1 MTQFIDVQLKAEDL
15 HKHFSKILL
24 KHLKNFWN
32 YAKKNTLVSGN
43 AGDEKNLQP
52 DQIYFFSQ
60 FSGDI
65 LFSSLV
71 SFTIFVFF
79 FFFFLLVFFFFDF
92 FFYFLFVFWFFFVF
106 CFLFYFN
113 IFLLF
118 FFFFLLV
125 CLFFAFFFCL
135 FACFL
140 LFFACLFVFCFFL
153 LVCLFFEIKNIYS
166 DTYSTMRASDHKI
179 FTQPISGIVY
189 FFWLLFFLALSAFR
203 IIVIKNNHPLLL

>member
-43 AGDEKNLQP
+43 ADDEKNLHP

-71 SFTIFVFF
+71 SFT
-79 FFFFLLVFFFFDF
+79 
-92 FFYFLFVFWFFFVF
+92 FFVF
-106 CFLFYFN
+106 CF
-113 IFLLF
+113 F
-118 FFFFLLV
+118 FFACLLVFCFFLLV
-125 CLFFAFFFCL
+125 CLFFAFF
-135 FACFL
+135 
-140 LFFACLFVFCFFL
+140 CLFVCFL
-153 LVCLFFEIKNIYS
+153 KLKIYILIHIPLCG
-166 DTYSTMRASDHKI
+166 RVSDHKI

-189 FFWLLFFLALSAFR
+189 FFWLLFFWPYLRLG
-203 IIVIKNNHPLLL
+203 

>member
-43 AGDEKNLQP
+43 ADDEKNLHP

-71 SFTIFVFF
+71 SFT
-79 FFFFLLVFFFFDF
+79 
-92 FFYFLFVFWFFFVF
+92 FFVF
-106 CFLFYFN
+106 CF
-113 IFLLF
+113 
-118 FFFFLLV
+118 
-125 CLFFAFFFCL
+125 FFFCL

-166 DTYSTMRASDHKI
+166 DTYSTMQASDHKI

-189 FFWLLFFLALSAFR
+189 FFWLLFFWPYLRLG
-203 IIVIKNNHPLLL
+203 

>member
-43 AGDEKNLQP
+43 ADDEKNLHP

-71 SFTIFVFF
+71 SFT
-79 FFFFLLVFFFFDF
+79 
-92 FFYFLFVFWFFFVF
+92 FFVF
-106 CFLFYFN
+106 CF
-113 IFLLF
+113 F
-118 FFFFLLV
+118 FFACLLVFCFFLLV
-125 CLFFAFFFCL
+125 CLFFAFF
-135 FACFL
+135 
-140 LFFACLFVFCFFL
+140 CLFVCFLKLKIYILIHTPLCGRVITKFSPSRFPE
-153 LVCLFFEIKNIYS
+153 LFTFF
-166 DTYSTMRASDHKI
+166 D
-179 FTQPISGIVY
+179 Y
-189 FFWLLFFLALSAFR
+189 FFFGL
-203 IIVIKNNHPLLL
+203 ICV